1 MNKRKKRE
9 IVGVILA
16 AGKGTRL
23 EPFSRRFP
31 KPILPICNKPILQY
45 QIETMRDLGIKKIMI
60 VISHLGFEISR
71 SLGDGEE
78 FGVEIQ
84 YIDQGET
91 LGIAHAVGRLESRIS
106 TPFLLF
112 LGDIFFLTKDLS
124 IMLSLLERKNTSAVL
139 AVKKEDNLEA
149 IKRNFAVILDR
160 KGLVKRV
167 IEKPRYVTNKLKG
180 CGLYLF
186 DLNIFDAIRRTP
198 RTAMRDEYEITDAIQ
213 ILVDDGFNV
222 NAAEVVE
229 WDLNVSYPPDLLE
242 GSLQMLKAQKKRKII
257 GENVKLHPD
266 TRVINTVIGKNVR
279 VTKPITIKNSVI
291 FPDTEIHHKKDM
303 NRMII
308 TPDTVINCEDYR
320 EES

>member
-1 MNKRKKRE
+1 MQKKKKRD

-45 QIETMRDLGIKKIMI
+45 QIESMRDLGIRKIMI
-60 VISHLGFEISR
+60 VISHLGFEIAR
-71 SLGDGEE
+71 TLGDGEE

-112 LGDIFFLTKDLS
+112 LGDIFFLTKDLG
-124 IMLSLLERKNTSAVL
+124 IMLSLLEKKNTSAVL
-139 AVKKEDNLEA
+139 AVKREDNPEA

-167 IEKPRYVTNKLKG
+167 IEKPRYVTNDLKG

-186 DLNIFDAIRRTP
+186 DLHIFDAIRRTP

-213 ILVDDGFNV
+213 ILVDDGFKV
-222 NAAEVVE
+222 NTAEVVE

-242 GSLQMLKAQKKRKII
+242 GSLQVLKARKKRKVI
-257 GENVKLHPD
+257 GEHVKLHPD
-266 TRVINTVIGKNVR
+266 ARLINTVIGKNAR
-279 VTKPITIKNSVI
+279 VTRPITIRNSVI
-291 FPDTEIHHKKDM
+291 FPDTEVKLKKDI
-303 NRMII
+303 NRTII
-308 TPDTVINCEDYR
+308 TPDTMINCEDYR
-320 EES
+320 EKP